1 MNLNFY
7 SKYDLIQYFG
17 AFYTGYR
24 ESYRIDGIS
33 NTIEI
38 ENLYDYDNFIPHQ
51 WILLDSGGDS
61 L

>member
-38 ENLYDYDNFIPHQ
+38 ENLYDYDNFIPH
-51 WILLDSGGDS
+51 
-61 L
+61 